1 MGINAA
7 QLREYVIQP
16 ALEEIGLYSM
26 AAEELVLGTAAHES
40 KLGAYLHQVKGPA
53 LGIFQMEPATYRDIW
68 ERWLPGQKELAQRLR
83 EMTCGVAGPDGIIT
97 DAPAAATMIHDLRFA
112 AAMCRVFYRRIKAPL
127 PAAGDLVGQAAYWKR
142 HYNTALG
149 KGTPEQYAAA
159 WRNLV
164 A

>member
-7 QLREYVIQP
+7 QLREYVIRP

-40 KLGAYLHQVKGPA
+40 KLGTYLHQVRGPA
-53 LGIFQMEPATYRDIW
+53 LGVFQMEPATYRDIW
-68 ERWLPGQKELAQRLR
+68 VNWLPGQGDLAARLANI
-83 EMTCGVAGPDGIIT
+83 AGTDG
-97 DAPAAATMIHDLRFA
+97 APLADVMVFNLKFA

-127 PAAGDLVGQAAYWKR
+127 PAAGDLAGQAAYWKKY
-142 HYNTALG
+142 YNTALG

-159 WRNLV
+159 WRGLV